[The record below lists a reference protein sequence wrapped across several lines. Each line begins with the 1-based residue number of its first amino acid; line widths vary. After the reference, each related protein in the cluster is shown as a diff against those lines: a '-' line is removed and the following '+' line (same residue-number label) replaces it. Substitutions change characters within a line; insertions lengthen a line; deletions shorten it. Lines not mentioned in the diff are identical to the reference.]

1 MEITIFVANK
11 EQLTIATEAAAKVM
25 ELQQAMRV
33 AAMAPPPP
41 VEEKPKKRRAADA
54 PPVVAPPAEAEP
66 PAVKLEQVRAVLA
79 ALSQAGKTAEVRTML
94 QSFGATR
101 LTELP
106 ADKYQDVLTA
116 AEAI

>member
-33 AAMAPPPP
+33 ATMAPPPP

-54 PPVVAPPAEAEP
+54 PPVVAPPAGV
-66 PAVKLEQVRAVLA
+66 AVSVPV
-79 ALSQAGKTAEVRTML
+79 
-94 QSFGATR
+94 ATLPVCDHAR
-101 LTELP
+101 PGSASASLP
-106 ADKYQDVLTA
+106 ACLSV
-116 AEAI
+116 